1 MQENGM
7 TGTTLRLQDCGYSSA
22 PGTRLDCG
30 DSEINKSAHVHK
42 ACGLLQKKARARSAS
57 KGRAGGD
64 QKRVIEFVWPNA
76 VYSAPCKAIHWH
88 LIMYKSNLNSADS
101 LTRI

>member
-30 DSEINKSAHVHK
+30 DSEINQSAHVHK
-42 ACGLLQKKARARSAS
+42 ACGLLQKKHGRGLLQ
-57 KGRAGGD
+57 KGVRAGT
-64 QKRVIEFVWPNA
+64 RNR
-76 VYSAPCKAIHWH
+76 
-88 LIMYKSNLNSADS
+88 LLS
-101 LTRI
+101 LYGLMLCTQHPAKPYTGIS

>member
-1 MQENGM
+1 M

-30 DSEINKSAHVHK
+30 DSEINQSAHVH
-42 ACGLLQKKARARSAS
+42 AQGMRLAPKKARARSAS

-64 QKRVIEFVWPNA
+64 QKPVIEFVWPNA